1 MATRRSKD
9 IPPEVVDK
17 LLADLAPFSA
27 ALSQEAHREV
37 HPSRRTVKIVTTDAK
52 AFTKP
57 RASKKKFDTLQIDT
71 EFPLIGQFGDFVG
84 IEHRNQAHWVSS
96 EHVKIAANVGP
107 GSQDTIHHED
117 LAPTTKGSALSE
129 IWGSLK
135 ASLLR
140 RAIALRD
147 EYRENPYITI
157 KGFTIELGLVP
168 SLSIEF
174 EFKDPS

>member
-1 MATRRSKD
+1 MATRRTKD

-27 ALSQEAHREV
+27 ALSEEAHREV
-37 HPSRRTVKIVTTDAK
+37 HPSRRTVKIVATDAK

-57 RASKKKFDTLQIDT
+57 RASKKKFDTLEIDT
-71 EFPLIGQFGDFVG
+71 EFPLIGQVGPFVG
-84 IEHRNQAHWVSS
+84 IEHKNQAHWVSS
-96 EHVKIAANVGP
+96 EHVKIAANTGP
-107 GSQDTIHHED
+107 GPQVTIDHND
-117 LAPTTKGSALSE
+117 RAPATKGAGLSE
-129 IWGSLK
+129 MWGSLK

-147 EYRENPYITI
+147 EYRENPYISI
-157 KGFTIELGLVP
+157 KGFTIDVGLVP

-174 EFKDPS
+174 EFKDPI

>member
-1 MATRRSKD
+1 MATRRTKD

-27 ALSQEAHREV
+27 ALSREAHREV
-37 HPSRRTVKIVTTDAK
+37 LPTGRTVRIVATDAK

-57 RASKKKFDTLQIDT
+57 RTSKKKFDTLQIDS

-84 IEHRNQAHWVSS
+84 IEHKNQAHWVPGGK
-96 EHVKIAANVGP
+96 VKIAANVVP
-107 GSQDTIHHED
+107 GSQDMIHRD
-117 LAPTTKGSALSE
+117 DGTPATSGYVLSE
-129 IWGSLK
+129 MWGSLK

-147 EYRENPYITI
+147 EYRENPYIAI